1 MDKFVIRGV
10 AKVTKSE
17 PVQAETLQSLD
28 AESTTA
34 QNSISSTSSRNDEAA
49 VTVSETNVDDAV
61 TPKNNMLPS
70 NSSQT
75 ASTQRSVKS
84 LGRQFQA
91 KWINTFPW
99 INYNVE
105 NGVVTCSV
113 CTEVV
118 NSCAKLPLSSASSR
132 DSETI
137 NTFVKHG
144 FSSWNKALERFRSH
158 QKSEVHRASIEIKA
172 HTANG

>member
-1 MDKFVIRGV
+1 
-10 AKVTKSE
+10 
-17 PVQAETLQSLD
+17 
-28 AESTTA
+28 
-34 QNSISSTSSRNDEAA
+34 
-49 VTVSETNVDDAV
+49 
-61 TPKNNMLPS
+61 MLTS
-70 NSSQT
+70 NSSET
-75 ASTQRSVKS
+75 ASKQC

-118 NSCAKLPLSSASSR
+118 TSGAKLPLSSASST

-137 NTFVKHG
+137 NAFVKHG
-144 FSSWNKALERFRSH
+144 FS
-158 QKSEVHRASIEIKA
+158 
-172 HTANG
+172 T